1 MTSIC
6 LNGTDA
12 IIGYSFFANYLI
24 ILSLFLCYVQ
34 CIICH
39 ELSILKLDWQV
50 YLSVTLISGLI
61 CFAQIKSHYLGVVIA
76 ELLHDVQCPLAKCLT
91 NGIKEHEDQI
101 CQVPCYG
108 KKNYNKKICSYNKT
122 YMCKKKNKNLK
133 INVPS

>member
-24 ILSLFLCYVQ
+24 ILSLFLCHVQ

-76 ELLHDVQCPLAKCLT
+76 ELLHDVQRPLTKCLT

-101 CQVPCYG
+101 CQVPCFG
-108 KKNYNKKICSYNKT
+108 
-122 YMCKKKNKNLK
+122 KKKNILKKFAHIIKHTCAKKKINLK